1 MLDRPLSPF
10 ARFAWAVL
18 AYTVFVILWGA
29 FVRATGSGAGC
40 GDHWPTCNGEIVP
53 RAPQMETVIEF
64 GHRLTSGLAG
74 ILSLI
79 LPVWAWRA
87 FPKGHRVRKAA
98 LGSFA
103 FMMIEAGIGAG
114 LVLLEHVAYN
124 VSVAR
129 GYWMAAHLVNTFIL
143 VGWLLATAYWA
154 SGGAAVRFKG
164 QGRMGT
170 ALLVAI
176 LGTMVLGASGS
187 VAALGD
193 TLTLGGG
200 LDPESDPVVGTLV
213 NLRIFHPLIGC
224 LVLFL
229 VGWAVWQAEQDDRP
243 GLAMGRWALGLFLAQ
258 MAIGVVNVQLL
269 APVWLQLVHLA
280 MTNAIWIALL
290 LFAAQSL
297 QVREPKHRL
306 EPVAA

>member
-1 MLDRPLSPF
+1 MMDRPLSPF

-40 GDHWPTCNGEIVP
+40 GDHWPLCNGDVVP
-53 RAPQMETVIEF
+53 RAPAMETVIEF

-74 ILSLI
+74 ILSLM
-79 LPVWAWRA
+79 LAVWAWRA
-87 FPKGHRVRKAA
+87 YSAGSRVRKAA
-98 LGSFA
+98 FGSFA
-103 FMMIEAGIGAG
+103 FMMIEAAIGAG

-129 GYWMAAHLVNTFIL
+129 GYWMAAHLVNTFVL
-143 VGWLLATAYWA
+143 VGWLVATAYWA
-154 SGGAAVRFKG
+154 SGGQAVRFKG
-164 QGRMGT
+164 QGRMGA
-170 ALLVAI
+170 ALAVAL
-176 LGTMVLGASGS
+176 LGTMVLGASGA

-200 LDPESDPVVGTLV
+200 IDPESDPIVGALV
-213 NLRIFHPLIGC
+213 GLRIFHPLIGC

-243 GLAMGRWALGLFLAQ
+243 GLGVGRLALGLFLAQ
-258 MAIGVVNVQLL
+258 MVIGVVNVQLL

-280 MTNAIWIALL
+280 MSNAIWIALL
-290 LFAAQSL
+290 LFAAQALSA
-297 QVREPKHRL
+297 VPKNEL
-306 EPVAA
+306 EPALA

>member
-40 GDHWPTCNGEIVP
+40 GDHWPLCNGEAVP
-53 RAPQMETVIEF
+53 RAPALETIIEF

-74 ILSLI
+74 MLALA
-79 LPVWAWRA
+79 LAVWAWVA
-87 FPKGHRVRKAA
+87 YPKGSRVRKAA

-103 FMMIEAGIGAG
+103 FMMIEAAIGAG
-114 LVLLEHVAYN
+114 LVLLQHVAYN

-143 VGWLLATAYWA
+143 IGWLLATAYWA
-154 SGGAAVRFKG
+154 SGGAAVRLRG
-164 QGRMGT
+164 QGRMGA
-170 ALLVAI
+170 ALGVAI

-200 LDPESDPVVGTLV
+200 LDPESDPIVGALV
-213 NLRIFHPLIGC
+213 GLRIFHPLIGC

-229 VGWAVWQAEQDDRP
+229 VGWAVWQAEKDGRP
-243 GLAMGRWALGLFLAQ
+243 GLTMGRWALGLFLAQ
-258 MAIGVVNVQLL
+258 MVIGVVNVQLL

-280 MTNAIWIALL
+280 MTNAIWITLL

-297 QVREPKHRL
+297 QVVPKKGL

>member
-1 MLDRPLSPF
+1 MLDRPLRPF

-40 GDHWPTCNGEIVP
+40 GDHWPLCNGDVVP
-53 RAPQMETVIEF
+53 RAPALETVIEF

-74 ILSLI
+74 ILALV
-79 LPVWAWRA
+79 LAVWAWRA
-87 FPKGHRVRKAA
+87 YPTGSRVRTAA
-98 LGSFA
+98 LGAFA
-103 FMMIEAGIGAG
+103 FMMIEAAIGAG

-143 VGWLLATAYWA
+143 VGWLLATAYGA
-154 SGGAAVRFKG
+154 SGGAAVRLRG
-164 QGRMGT
+164 QGRMGL
-170 ALLVAI
+170 ALGVA
-176 LGTMVLGASGS
+176 LAGTLVLGASGS

-200 LDPESDPVVGTLV
+200 LDPDADPIVGTLV
-213 NLRIFHPLIGC
+213 GLRIFHPLIGC
-224 LVLFL
+224 LVLLL
-229 VGWAVWQAEQDDRP
+229 VGWAVWQAEQDGRP

-258 MAIGVVNVQLL
+258 MAVGVLNVQLL

-280 MTNAIWIALL
+280 LSNAIWIALL
-290 LFAAQSL
+290 LFAAQALSVQL
-297 QVREPKHRL
+297 RKQMN
-306 EPVAA
+306 PVPA